1 MDEEDNTIKLVTKE
15 GKEIEITIKQ
25 AELSDLLKGLITD
38 FPKDG
43 SFPLKEVDEK
53 SAEII
58 KEFLTHFNGVPP
70 HEIEKPLTSNNMKD
84 LTDEW
89 SANFVDKMTIEDLVN
104 ISIASNYLGI
114 NSLMDLCCAKMA
126 SLCKNKNEEEMYK
139 AFNITEPFT
148 EEEIN
153 KIREENKWIDEN
165 L

>member
-1 MDEEDNTIKLVTKE
+1 
-15 GKEIEITIKQ
+15 
-25 AELSDLLKGLITD
+25 
-38 FPKDG
+38 
-43 SFPLKEVDEK
+43 
-53 SAEII
+53 
-58 KEFLTHFNGVPP
+58 
-70 HEIEKPLTSNNMKD
+70 MKD